1 MGPRLA
7 GTFSPDWRFIMD
19 NINEIDDLSE
29 LDALC
34 F

>member
-1 MGPRLA
+1 MGLRPA

-19 NINEIDDLSE
+19 NINELDDLCE